1 MLLHEK
7 WAPGSLPQKSGFT
20 LGEGQYRNAV
30 ASGRSQAYKSLSKFK
45 GSRTTRRYR
54 VAVLTVSNNDFRL
67 FRKGIELNGPA
78 EESNGIQIT
87 LFDDEA
93 SVTVPFWHHG
103 AAARRV
109 FEDLELPSNHG
120 AGRRLFHIRPADR
133 SRGSTCKRILKHP
146 SVVMIASAA
155 ISPSSSRPRKRNR
168 GGSSGIEDGSEHDG
182 PTWT

>member
-109 FEDLELPSNHG
+109 FEEIWTYLQIMEREGGFFTYDPQIDRV
-120 AGRRLFHIRPADR
+120 ARPAK
-133 SRGSTCKRILKHP
+133 GF
-146 SVVMIASAA
+146 
-155 ISPSSSRPRKRNR
+155 
-168 GGSSGIEDGSEHDG
+168 
-182 PTWT
+182 